1 MSEGA
6 LYPDYIP
13 RAEERDIR
21 EQAALVQRD
30 GRSRVVLLYGPGGI
44 GKTLLVRHLSEAGQ
58 TQEGIIWLDP
68 IDVDDSEYWLLSNLE
83 RHVAERLDPHNRYF
97 GPYLEHLS
105 QLATYTR
112 PRISHDTVVSHLGQ
126 IKRVFVDCYNR
137 FVKDTGNTVVIGFDT
152 IEAVRGISFLLTLT
166 QWIKALDSTL
176 FIVSGRPV
184 PDDGDGADPVQQELE
199 DTPQGLPVT
208 TIHLAEFSREASEG
222 YLSRSPITSGLGPE
236 LISKLVQMTRGHPL
250 WLAFVISYLED
261 SDIPEE
267 AGAPLAVIEREVP
280 FRGDMTGEGQI
291 IYEAFKRRLVTPYQ
305 ASDFWHESVK
315 RLAIVRQAVS
325 RDIWKEL
332 MSDRPLPSGV
342 ASLDAAWEE
351 LLKIPW
357 IRPRANGR
365 FVTLHDA
372 VAEELAQRIIPV
384 HDQGKQGRR
393 ELWRRAV
400 GIYTTLTEGPQA
412 RLTDRLAASDEQL
425 RQLEE
430 RLHRSGEQDISAQ
443 EGAYIDEVTR
453 LDALKRDIDQFK
465 AARLFYLLLSDFADG
480 CQQFLR
486 LFRVA
491 GQQNDVLFQEL
502 LALEMQRFLPGGVH
516 RYAFGDVIGG
526 VINDFRSWL
535 TTENPDL
542 YLAIGLS
549 MADYL
554 VKDEQ
559 PRQALEMLHA
569 LPTSDAD
576 PRQLYQL
583 SNLMGNAYMR
593 VPGRVREAAKYF
605 EDALAV
611 ARTASSPMLVAA
623 AHKELGYFYR
633 NEGMWE
639 QADNAYKEARDAIS
653 ATLSARSTDEDR
665 EEMASIQTNWAY
677 VKGLVGSYREGADL
691 VESAIKVRHRL
702 NRPLLEGF
710 SWSVCGE
717 VRRYERRFHKA
728 WEAYSTAEQIFHGQQ
743 AWAGLGLIYQEQAI
757 CLVQATQDGISL
769 VEEPTALAKQLITWA
784 LDICRNQQLRAYPSA
799 LNRAGRIFGQ
809 DDVEEGLSYLAAG
822 IEEADRLRDGWFLFA
837 NRIEYAE
844 LCYRAWLKR
853 RHESYRDQI
862 ERLAPGIRR
871 VMDEYSFPDLRGRWD
886 LLQGHL
892 AIHDAV
898 ASEDYSGLDAALDRY
913 KEGFALI
920 AQHFVGSSGKAAL
933 PGEFE
938 TFAELLLQLP
948 REIREQWQEELRTAW
963 SQLEYSTPLLARL
976 EELY

>member
-21 EQAALVQRD
+21 DQASLVHLD
-30 GRSRVVLLYGPGGI
+30 GQSRVVLLYGPGGI
-44 GKTLLVRHLSEAGQ
+44 GKTLLVRHLSASEALD
-58 TQEGIIWLDP
+58 GITWLDP

-83 RHVAERLDPHNRYF
+83 RHIADRLDPNGSYF
-97 GPYLEHLS
+97 RPYRDHLS

-126 IKRVFVDCYNR
+126 IKRVFIDCYNQ
-137 FVKDTGNTVVIGFDT
+137 FVKDTGSTVVIGFDT

-166 QWIKALDSTL
+166 QWIKALHSTL
-176 FIVSGRPV
+176 FILSGRPV
-184 PDDGDGADPVQQELE
+184 PDDGDGDDPVQRELL
-199 DTPQGLPVT
+199 DNPQGLPVT
-208 TIHLAEFSREASEG
+208 TIQLAEFSQEAAVG
-222 YLSRSPITSGLGPE
+222 YLSSSPITSGLGPE
-236 LISKLVQMTRGHPL
+236 LIAKLVQMTRGHPL

-267 AGAPLAVIEREVP
+267 AGAPLSVIEREVP
-280 FRGDMTGEGQI
+280 FRGDMTAEGQL

-315 RLAIVRQAVS
+315 RLAVVRQAVS
-325 RDIWKEL
+325 KDIWQEL
-332 MSDRPLPSGV
+332 MSDRPLPSGL
-342 ASLDAAWEE
+342 ADLDAAWEE

-400 GIYTTLTEGPQA
+400 RIYTDLTEGPEA
-412 RLTDRLAASDEQL
+412 ALNELLAASDEQL
-425 RQLEE
+425 QQLEE
-430 RLHRSGEQDISAQ
+430 RLRRSGEPDISGR
-443 EGAYIDEVTR
+443 ESAYIDEVAR

-486 LFRVA
+486 LFRQA

-542 YLAIGLS
+542 YLAIGLT

-569 LPTSDAD
+569 LPTSDAE
-576 PRQLYQL
+576 PRQLYQV
-583 SNLMGNAYMR
+583 SDLMGNAYMR
-593 VPGRVREAAKYF
+593 IPGSVLQAATYF
-605 EDALAV
+605 EEALEV
-611 ARTASSPMLVAA
+611 ARSANSHMLIAA
-623 AHKELGYFYR
+623 AYKELGYFYR

-639 QADNAYKEARDAIS
+639 KADDAYKEARDAIS

-702 NRPLLEGF
+702 NRPLEEGF

-728 WEAYSTAEQIFHGQQ
+728 WEAYATAEQIFHSQQ
-743 AWAGLGLIYQEQAI
+743 AWPWLGLIYQEQAI

-769 VEEPTALAKQLITWA
+769 VGEPIPRAKQLITLA

-799 LNRAGRIFGQ
+799 LNRAGRIFSHDSLEDGF
-809 DDVEEGLSYLAAG
+809 SYLATG

-837 NRIEYAE
+837 NRIEYVE
-844 LCYRAWLKR
+844 LCYRAWLKSGDQ
-853 RHESYRDQI
+853 SYRDEI
-862 ERLAPGIRR
+862 ESRAPDIRR
-871 VMDEYSFPDLRGRWD
+871 VMGEYSFPDLRGRWD

-898 ASEDYSGLDAALDRY
+898 DSEDYSGLDAALDRY

-948 REIREQWQEELRTAW
+948 HEIREQWLEELRATW
-963 SQLEYSTPLLARL
+963 SRLEYSTPLLARL